1 MITVDEKTTIVGVA
15 ELRDEIVK
23 VIKELK
29 KHKVILTRR
38 NKPVGVLIDYD
49 EYEKISRIEEE
60 FEDLVLSLIA
70 RERSQRKGR
79 RTITLEDAEKKVG
92 LR

>member
-15 ELRDEIVK
+15 ELRDHTAEVLK
-23 VIKELK
+23 QLK
-29 KHKVILTRR
+29 KYKVILTRR

-49 EYEKISRIEEE
+49 EYEKISRIEDE
-60 FEDLVLSLIA
+60 FEDLVLDLMA
-70 RERSQRKGR
+70 KERSTRKGR
-79 RTITLEDAEKKVG
+79 KTISLEEAEKKAG

>member
-15 ELRDEIVK
+15 ELRDQVSEVLNQ
-23 VIKELK
+23 LK

-38 NKPVGVLIDYD
+38 NKPVGVLLDYD
-49 EYEKISRIEEE
+49 EYEKISRIEED
-60 FEDLVLSLIA
+60 FEDLVLSVMA
-70 RERSQRKGR
+70 RERSQRKR
-79 RTITLEDAEKKVG
+79 RKTITLENAEKKVG